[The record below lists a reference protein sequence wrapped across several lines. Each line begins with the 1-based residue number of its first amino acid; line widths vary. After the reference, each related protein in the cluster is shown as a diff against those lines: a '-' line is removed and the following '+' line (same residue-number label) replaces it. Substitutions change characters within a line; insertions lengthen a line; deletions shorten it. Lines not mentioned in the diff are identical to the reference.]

1 MKADAETKS
10 TIQDESSAS
19 AQDPARI
26 ETADSLI
33 GQRQTHV
40 HNDLQRSVRR
50 LRVQVHS
57 ESVKRPRA
65 PQIEIFE
72 IPASLQTTD

>member
-1 MKADAETKS
+1 M
-10 TIQDESSAS
+10 IQDESSAG

-26 ETADSLI
+26 ETADSFI

-40 HNDLQRSVRR
+40 HKDLQRSVRR
-50 LRVQVHS
+50 LRVRVHS

-65 PQIEIFE
+65 PQIETFE